1 MHFSVITPQDGQ
13 LRQAVHELSLVP
25 GSGRSATPYA
35 EHQWLWR
42 FFPSEQDQRRDFIF
56 RRYDLDGTPR
66 FYVVSQ
72 RPPEELSTAWNV
84 RTQSY
89 APLLNAG
96 QRLSFEL
103 LANPVVSKKDATGK
117 SRRHDVVMQ
126 AKKDA
131 MDAHGVKAWKDWTP
145 DEGRPDMYTM
155 VQEECLRWLEARGLT
170 NGFSIVSARVE
181 EYQQKIAGAR
191 AIRFSTV
198 NFTGELEVTD
208 ALLFEQA
215 LFNGIGH
222 AKAFGC
228 GLFLVHRM
236 EG

>member
-13 LRQAVHELSLVP
+13 LRQSVHELSLAP

-56 RRYDLDGTPR
+56 RRYDVDDTPR

-89 APLLNAG
+89 APQLNSG
-96 QRLSFEL
+96 QHLSFEL
-103 LANPVVSKKDATGK
+103 LANPVVSKKDTTGK

-126 AKKDA
+126 AKKGA

-145 DEGRPDMYTM
+145 DDGRPDMYTM
-155 VQEECLRWLEARGLT
+155 VQEECLQWLEARGLK
-170 NGFSIVSARVE
+170 NGFSVVSARVE

-191 AIRFSTV
+191 EIRFSTV

-208 ALLFEQA
+208 AVLFEQA
-215 LFNGIGH
+215 LFKGLGH

-228 GLFLVHRM
+228 GLFLVRRM
-236 EG
+236 ES